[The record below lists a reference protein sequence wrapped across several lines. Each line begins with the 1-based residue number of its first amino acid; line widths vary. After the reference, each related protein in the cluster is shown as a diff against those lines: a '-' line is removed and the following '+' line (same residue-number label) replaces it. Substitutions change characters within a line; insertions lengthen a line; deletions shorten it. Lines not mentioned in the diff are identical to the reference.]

1 MKNLDILSIIIALL
15 VIVPTIVLP
24 ALSISKLVKKVT
36 PATGNLSIPN
46 VSISEVYND
55 IKMVIEYESSST
67 ISQELLYGT
76 LKEITS
82 REASALNRMRRII
95 SDEIVDSL
103 TLSVAS
109 RIIDNMSDEFRNKI
123 AQVIKEER
131 IDDFIV
137 DGVYQV
143 IYTKAMEVNMNV

>member
-36 PATGNLSIPN
+36 PATGNLNVPN

-55 IKMVIEYESSST
+55 IKMVIEYESNST

-143 IYTKAMEVNMNV
+143 VYTKAMEVNMNV